1 MNMDKKYYTLIILL
15 IVIMQIGCVKL
26 KNALTLQDGDIIF
39 QRSLEPEHLVM
50 NFLEIV
56 HYNHCGVIIERE
68 GKY

>member
-1 MNMDKKYYTLIILL
+1 
-15 IVIMQIGCVKL
+15 MQIGCVKL

-39 QRSLEPEHLVM
+39 QRSLEPKHLVM

-56 HYNHCGVIIERE
+56 YYNHCGVIIERE